1 MKGVLSHE
9 EIRKYKSMTCE
20 RGLHILS
27 KISSPPGHDVPS
39 RSELTTTQLAQ
50 DHMAGLLKP
59 HLQVGIEDVLQHL
72 IDGIDILGA
81 SSIFK
86 RELFGGI

>member
-72 IDGIDILGA
+72 IDGIDILGG

>member
-9 EIRKYKSMTCE
+9 SMTCE
-20 RGLHILS
+20 RGLHILG

-72 IDGIDILGA
+72 IDGIDILGG